1 MKKTV
6 VFAMVVLLSL
16 VANAQKPKYKLL
28 WKENF
33 AGKELRSDRW
43 SKIPRG
49 TSDWNNYMTFD
60 DGCYDYSD
68 GKMTLI
74 GLVNDYLPQDTAPYL
89 TGGIYTKGKFSI
101 TYGKV
106 EVKARL
112 EGAQGAWPAIWMLP
126 ENAPWPDGGEIDIM
140 ERLSHETKA
149 YQTVH
154 SHYTYTLKMKEPAS
168 SATAPIKPDDKY
180 NVYAVEILPDSLVF
194 SINGRHTFTY
204 PRIETPHKGQ
214 FPFGTPFYLLIDM
227 QIEGQWVGK
236 ANPKELPAR
245 MIVDWV
251 KFYELKK

>member
-1 MKKTV
+1 MKKII
-6 VFAMVVLLSL
+6 LLSTILL
-16 VANAQKPKYKLL
+16 VSLAVDAQKPKYRLV

-33 AGKELRSDRW
+33 NGKELRSDRW

-49 TSDWNNYMTFD
+49 RSDWNNFMSFD
-60 DGCYDYSD
+60 ERCYDFSD

-89 TGGIYTKGKFSI
+89 TGGIFTKDKFSI

-112 EGAQGAWPAIWMLP
+112 QGAQGAWPAIWMLP
-126 ENAPWPDGGEIDIM
+126 ENASWPDGGEIDIM
-140 ERLSHETKA
+140 ERLNHEAQA

-154 SHYTYTLKMKEPAS
+154 SYYTYTLKMKEPDN
-168 SATAPIKPDDKY
+168 SATAPIRPDKY
-180 NVYAVEILPDSLVF
+180 NVYAVEILSDSLVF
-194 SINGRHTFTY
+194 SINGRRTFTY
-204 PRIETPHKGQ
+204 PRIETSHKGQ

-236 ANPKELPAR
+236 ARPEELPVK

>member
-1 MKKTV
+1 MRRV
-6 VFAMVVLLSL
+6 VIFFLIGLVSFVV
-16 VANAQKPKYKLL
+16 NAQKPKYKLL

-33 AGKELRSDRW
+33 GGKELRADRW

-49 TSDWNNYMTFD
+49 SSDWNNFMSD
-60 DGCYDYSD
+60 DERCYNLSD
-68 GKMTLI
+68 GEMTLI
-74 GLVNDYLPQDTAPYL
+74 GLVNDYLPQDTAPYV

-140 ERLSHETKA
+140 ERLNHETKA

-154 SHYTYTLKMKEPAS
+154 SYYTYTLNIKEPAN
-168 SATAPIKPDDKY
+168 SATAPIRPYKY

-194 SINGRHTFTY
+194 SINGKRTFAY
-204 PRIETPHKGQ
+204 PRIVTPHKGQ

-227 QIEGQWVGK
+227 QIEGRWVGK
-236 ANPKELPAR
+236 ARPEELPAK

>member
-1 MKKTV
+1 V
-6 VFAMVVLLSL
+6 SL
-16 VANAQKPKYKLL
+16 AVDAQKPKYRLV

-33 AGKELRSDRW
+33 NGKELRSDRW

-49 TSDWNNYMTFD
+49 RSDWNNFMSFD
-60 DGCYDYSD
+60 ERCYDFSD

-89 TGGIYTKGKFSI
+89 TGGIYTKDKFSI

-112 EGAQGAWPAIWMLP
+112 QGAQGAWPAIWMLP
-126 ENAPWPDGGEIDIM
+126 ENASWPDGGEIDIM
-140 ERLSHETKA
+140 ERLNHEAQA

-154 SHYTYTLKMKEPAS
+154 SYYTYTLKMKEPDN
-168 SATAPIKPDDKY
+168 SATAPIRPDKY
-180 NVYAVEILPDSLVF
+180 NVYAVEILSDSLVF
-194 SINGRHTFTY
+194 SINGRRTFIY

-236 ANPKELPAR
+236 ARPEELPVK

>member
-1 MKKTV
+1 
-6 VFAMVVLLSL
+6 
-16 VANAQKPKYKLL
+16 
-28 WKENF
+28 
-33 AGKELRSDRW
+33 
-43 SKIPRG
+43 
-49 TSDWNNYMTFD
+49 
-60 DGCYDYSD
+60 
-68 GKMTLI
+68 MTLI
-74 GLVNDYLPQDTAPYL
+74 GLVNNYLPQDTAAYL

-101 TYGKV
+101 THGKV

-126 ENAPWPDGGEIDIM
+126 ENVPWPDGGEIDIM
-140 ERLSHETKA
+140 ERLSHESKA

-154 SHYTYTLKMKEPAS
+154 SHYTYTLKMKEPKS
-168 SATAPIKPDDKY
+168 SATAPIKSDDKY

-236 ANPKELPAR
+236 ARPEELPAR